1 LTIEYIKSW
10 QRGQYPIRA
19 AGRTQESA
27 SASSKTGLEGQYKEK
42 RQTMPDEDD
51 DRPLVLDEVAK
62 HVIPLNRRVKKSD
75 GSGRHQLRC
84 SVANR

>member
-1 LTIEYIKSW
+1 
-10 QRGQYPIRA
+10 
-19 AGRTQESA
+19 
-27 SASSKTGLEGQYKEK
+27 
-42 RQTMPDEDD
+42 MPDEDD
-51 DRPLVLDEVAK
+51 DRPLVLDEVAE